1 MGRTYQAKTLTIS
14 INRPVAEVY
23 AFAANVENLPRWA
36 TSFVRSVRKT
46 REGWIADTT
55 EGAMGFEFAAKN
67 ALGVL
72 DQIVRPAP
80 GIEVHVP
87 IRVVPNGDGA
97 EVLFTLIQFPG
108 MPDEKFSRDM
118 GMIERDL
125 KTLKTVLERDAR

>member
-1 MGRTYQAKTLTIS
+1 MTRTHRAKTLTIS
-14 INRPVAEVY
+14 IDRPVAEVY
-23 AFAANVENLPRWA
+23 AFAAKVENLPRWA

-46 REGWIADTT
+46 PQGWIADTS
-55 EGAMGFEFAAKN
+55 EGAMGFEFAASN

-72 DQIVRPAP
+72 DQMVRPAP
-80 GIEVHVP
+80 GIEILVP

-108 MPDEKFSRDM
+108 MADEKFSRDLEM
-118 GMIERDL
+118 VQRDL

>member
-1 MGRTYQAKTLTIS
+1 MGRTYRAKTLTIS

-23 AFAANVENLPRWA
+23 AFATKVENLPRWA
-36 TSFVRSVRKT
+36 TSFVRSIRKT
-46 REGWIADTT
+46 AEGWVADTS

-67 ALGVL
+67 EFGVL

-80 GIEVHVP
+80 GIEILVP

-97 EVLFTLIQFPG
+97 EVIFTLIQFPG
-108 MPDEKFSRDM
+108 MSDEKFSRDS
-118 GMIERDL
+118 GMVERDL

>member
-1 MGRTYQAKTLTIS
+1 MGRTYKAKTLTIS
-14 INRPVAEVY
+14 INRPAAEVY

-46 REGWIADTT
+46 PQGWTADTT

-67 ALGVL
+67 SLGVL

-80 GIEVHVP
+80 GIEVLVP

-97 EVLFTLIQFPG
+97 EVLFTLIQVPG